1 MTMKR
6 LLIACLCALTATALA
21 QDLAF
26 TNVKVFD
33 GESMLEGEQTVL
45 VQDGWIA
52 AVGTDIEIPEG
63 TETIDGAGA
72 TLMPGLIDSHVHT
85 FYEQALQQNA
95 VFGVTT
101 VLDMFTDEGLAT
113 SMRQAQQDGGVTDR
127 ADMFSSG
134 MLATAPGGHGTQFGV
149 QVDTLT
155 EAAEAEH
162 WVDARI
168 AAGADY
174 IKVILETGE
183 EMDFQV
189 DTISDEILRAV
200 IDASHVRG
208 LIVVAHVQTLEAAKQ
223 AVAAGVDGLAHIFTD
238 AVADE
243 EFVAAAVDSGL
254 FVIPTLTVFQSVGS
268 EPIDES
274 ISGDPLLAPYLSS
287 QDLQN
292 LGMPFSGFEQLSLE
306 NGLESVRLL
315 HEAGVPK
322 GVFNL
327 VNGDGEGVGTQL
339 SVHPDV
345 SMVSFTGSSRA
356 GKLIS
361 KNAADTFK
369 RVHLE
374 LGGKGANIIFA
385 DADEKAVK
393 RGAAHCFNNTGQ
405 SCNAPT
411 RMLVER
417 SIYEKAVATAAE
429 MAESTRVGSAHESGK
444 HIGPLVSQ
452 TQFDKVQD
460 LIQKGI
466 DEGAKLVAGGL
477 GRPEGLNR
485 GYFVRPTV
493 FADVSN
499 DMTIAR
505 EEIFGPVLSIIPFES
520 EDEAIAIAND
530 TPYGLTNYVQSQDG
544 AKRNRAARRLRA
556 GMIEMNGT
564 SRGRGSPFGGMKAS
578 GIGREGGIFGIEE
591 FLEVKAVSGWDN
603 DTD

>member
-52 AVGTDIEIPEG
+52 AVGIDIEIPEG

-315 HEAGVPK
+315 HEAGVPILAGTDAMNPGTAYGASMHREVVLLGMAGLSPAEALASATSVPARTFELDNR
-322 GVFNL
+322 GVVREQNRADLLL
-327 VNGDGEGVGTQL
+327 VNGDPTEDILATRDIRGVWKGGVAIDREAWAQANEALAAGTGEQPEALSQGGPVVVSDFESGDL
-339 SVHPDV
+339 SVSFGHPW
-345 SMVSFTGSSRA
+345 
-356 GKLIS
+356 
-361 KNAADTFK
+361 
-369 RVHLE
+369 E
-374 LGGKGANIIFA
+374 
-385 DADEKAVK
+385 
-393 RGAAHCFNNTGQ
+393 
-405 SCNAPT
+405 PT
-411 RMLVER
+411 TDM
-417 SIYEKAVATAAE
+417 
-429 MAESTRVGSAHESGK
+429 
-444 HIGPLVSQ
+444 P
-452 TQFDKVQD
+452 
-460 LIQKGI
+460 
-466 DEGAKLVAGGL
+466 AGGDS
-477 GRPEGLNR
+477 
-485 GYFVRPTV
+485 TV
-493 FADVSN
+493 EVAVVETDSGHALEVTGTVGEAFAFPWSGVMFMPAS
-499 DMTIAR
+499 MP
-505 EEIFGPVLSIIPFES
+505 FGPADLSAAQTLAFDAAGDPGTYRLQMYCANLGQQAIVQWEFDITEDWESFDVDLATVGGCDPSGVMALIFSAGTPGPFS
-520 EDEAIAIAND
+520 FM
-530 TPYGLTNYVQSQDG
+530 L
-544 AKRNRAARRLRA
+544 
-556 GMIEMNGT
+556 
-564 SRGRGSPFGGMKAS
+564 
-578 GIGREGGIFGIEE
+578 
-591 FLEVKAVSGWDN
+591 DN
-603 DTD
+603 VTLQ